1 MPISNS
7 QLPERLNQDL
17 TLFLEF
23 LFHVLAEHDEKVVGI
38 FTKLLWSMNAAAEEQ
53 DETVRA
59 ELFSMAYD
67 LVASLPP
74 QQLNLLVRAL
84 AAYYHLATICEEDY
98 LVELITKLEDQTIDG
113 FEMPTNVL
121 FSAYQRVSEVCGQGE
136 AVRLLKRL
144 EFHPVFT
151 AHPTEARRPS
161 IEAKITQLTKQF
173 HEYTRLTGINKVLKE
188 RHMMENIDAM
198 LRTSPVGILRPTPV
212 KEADKLISIFDNTLF
227 DLVSNVYQ
235 RLNDLIMGE
244 DAATNPP
251 VTPAFIK
258 PGSWIASDRDGNP
271 NVTAKVTCEVAEE
284 LRVHVLERY
293 ATECGRVGYLLTF
306 ENQTTPPSLE
316 LKRLWHRMEEMGE
329 KLTAPMSELVHNEF
343 HRAVM
348 YAISSRVR
356 ATIERSADY
365 MYGTSE
371 ELVSDLRMV
380 QSSLAEAG
388 AAREAYGPVQR
399 LIWRVETFGFGMVE
413 MEIRQHSVVHARA
426 LEDLRQN
433 GPEGQLQPMT
443 KEVLATLRAMSFIQ
457 RRNGRDAAR
466 RYIVSFTQ
474 SARDI
479 AAVYELAHY
488 AFPNAEELPNID
500 VIPLFEQLNDLENAV
515 NVLDGMLE
523 IPDVQTRLE
532 ATGRRMEV
540 MLGYS
545 DSSKDAGPTSATLAL
560 HRAQAKIAAW
570 AQEHQIDLVL
580 FHGRGGAVGRGGGPA
595 ERSVLAQPAGT
606 VNGNLKLT
614 EQGEVIFEHYHNSFL
629 ARHHVEA
636 MAAAALLASS
646 SLTGNLNDEL
656 TTEFADVAE
665 AIDIPSC
672 ESYRKLMYSEG
683 FAEWFAQITPLDEIG
698 LLPIGSRPSKR
709 GLGAKSLDDLRSIPW
724 IFAWSQARI
733 NLAAWYGLGSAC
745 EAFGDIARLREA
757 YAHWPLFTTFIDNV
771 ETTLAKTDASIAQMY
786 LSLGDRPDLTERAL
800 AELELTKRWVLDI
813 VESDHPLAHNKELRE
828 FLNRHLPLVN
838 VMSLGQIFAMRKLR
852 KHAGELTEEERE
864 GYIYLL
870 LCTVTGISAG
880 VQNTG

>member
-7 QLPERLNQDL
+7 QLPERMKQDA
-17 TLFLEF
+17 TLFLD
-23 LFHVLAEHDEKVVGI
+23 LLCHILAEHDETMLGV
-38 FTKLLWSMNAAAEEQ
+38 FTKLLRIMYAAGEEQ

-59 ELFSMAYD
+59 EEFSKAYD
-67 LVASLPP
+67 LIASLPP
-74 QQLNLLVRAL
+74 LQLNLLVRAL
-84 AAYYHLATICEEDY
+84 SAYFHVATICEEDY
-98 LVELITKLEDQTIDG
+98 LAEQITKLEDQTIDG
-113 FEMPTNVL
+113 VETPTNKL
-121 FSAYQRVSEVCGQGE
+121 FSAYQRVCEANGQEE
-136 AVRLLKRL
+136 ADRLLKRL

-161 IEAKITQLTKQF
+161 IEAKIAQLTHQLSE
-173 HEYTRLTGINKVLKE
+173 HSQLAGIDKALKE
-188 RHMMENIDAM
+188 QHMTENIDAI
-198 LRTSPVGILRPTPV
+198 LRTSPVGMVRPTPV
-212 KEADKLISIFDNTLF
+212 KEADTLLALFDYTLF
-227 DLVSNVYQ
+227 DLVPNVYQ

-244 DAATNPP
+244 DAAIYPP

-271 NVTAKVTCEVAEE
+271 NVTAKVTCEVAEK
-284 LRVHVLERY
+284 LRAHVLERL
-293 ATECGRVGYLLTF
+293 AGECGRVGYLLTF
-306 ENQTTPPSLE
+306 ENLSTPPSLE
-316 LKRLWHRMEEMGE
+316 LKQLWHRMEEMGE
-329 KLTAPMSELVHNEF
+329 KLCAPMSELVHNEF

-365 MYGTSE
+365 MYDSSE
-371 ELVSDLRMV
+371 ELVSDLRVV

-388 AAREAYGPVQR
+388 AVREAYGPVQR
-399 LIWRVETFGFGMVE
+399 LIWQVETFGFGMVE
-413 MEIRQHSVVHARA
+413 MEIRQHSLVHARA
-426 LEDLRQN
+426 LEDLHKN

-457 RRNGRDAAR
+457 RRNGRDACR
-466 RYIVSFTQ
+466 RYIISFTQ
-474 SARDI
+474 SARDV
-479 AAVYELAHY
+479 ATVYELAHY
-488 AFPNAEELPNID
+488 AFPNAEELPDID
-500 VIPLFEQLNDLENAV
+500 VIPLFEQLDDLENAV

-523 IPDVQTRLE
+523 IPDVQARLE

-560 HRAQAKIAAW
+560 HRAQASIAAW

-595 ERSVLAQPAGT
+595 ESSVLAQPAGT
-606 VNGNLKLT
+606 VNGRLKLT
-614 EQGEVIFEHYHNSFL
+614 EQGEVIFAHYHNTFL
-629 ARHHVEA
+629 ARHHVET

-646 SLTGNLNDEL
+646 SVIGFQNDEL

-665 AIDIPSC
+665 AIDAPSC
-672 ESYRKLMYSEG
+672 ESYRNLVLSEG

-745 EAFGDIARLREA
+745 ETFGDLARLREA
-757 YAHWPLFTTFIDNV
+757 YARWPLFTTFINNV
-771 ETTLAKTDASIAQMY
+771 EATLAKTDVSIARMY
-786 LSLGDRPDLTERAL
+786 LSLGDRPDLAEQAL
-800 AELELTKRWVLDI
+800 AELDLTRRWVLDI
-813 VESDHPLAHNKELRE
+813 VQSDHPLANNKELHE
-828 FLNRHLPLVN
+828 FVNRHMPFVN
-838 VMSLGQIFAMRKLR
+838 VMSLGQALALRKLR
-852 KHAGELTEEERE
+852 KQANELTEAERE
-864 GYIYLL
+864 GYTYLL
-870 LCTVTGISAG
+870 LCTVAGVSAG